1 MVNNNLSKQ
10 RIEINE
16 KIKNINRVVKQI
28 GHCLVESVEL
38 DSSIKNREQ
47 FAFLE
52 TQRLLSVC
60 EYCPYQQ
67 ISFKTFAGENNNDLS
82 YLSKAQL
89 GVALKL
95 FMNIVITINQ
105 LHRKH
110 IYHFDI
116 KPENILAS
124 ETDFCIIDFGSAM
137 HVEEKATHPLI
148 EGQNIAQVYQG
159 TELFSSSK
167 LDSKDFWVVCDKYDS
182 YSMGCVLYFIL
193 TSRYISKPMEQT
205 TEQFAEIVDLYGY
218 LVADLISGLT
228 RGSIPMRY
236 SLDQILKHPAL
247 IFQPAIGNPK
257 NILMDM
263 RHLVVMNRNQLQFS
277 QQTVM
282 SSDGSSEFAPRTP
295 VYPREKKDS
304 AQLLKYLFETNSI
317 IRTDIYSKTNTR
329 SLSGRK
335 IKHSK
340 RAENLWDDQYNIQY
354 QNALRHNCLNI
365 NVCSSFTKRKI
376 YNLDIYNINNTK
388 TSPNYLDQKNKAF
401 VQMLDYANNI
411 QILQQEQLYGYKLV
425 FKNSLSPK
433 CIEANTQY
441 ISRVQS
447 AESSQFNLSENQSEV
462 MNKVYQTV
470 RAIKPELVKLELDLD
485 VVMQL
490 ANNSLINSIDDF
502 SM

>member
-1 MVNNNLSKQ
+1 
-10 RIEINE
+10 
-16 KIKNINRVVKQI
+16 
-28 GHCLVESVEL
+28 
-38 DSSIKNREQ
+38 
-47 FAFLE
+47 
-52 TQRLLSVC
+52 
-60 EYCPYQQ
+60 
-67 ISFKTFAGENNNDLS
+67 
-82 YLSKAQL
+82 
-89 GVALKL
+89 
-95 FMNIVITINQ
+95 
-105 LHRKH
+105 
-110 IYHFDI
+110 
-116 KPENILAS
+116 
-124 ETDFCIIDFGSAM
+124 M

-182 YSMGCVLYFIL
+182 YSMGCVLYYIL

-218 LVADLISGLT
+218 LVADLICGLT

-236 SLDQILKHPAL
+236 SLTQILKHPAL

-277 QQTVM
+277 QQAVM

-295 VYPREKKDS
+295 IYPREKKDS
-304 AQLLKYLFETNSI
+304 AQLFKYLFETNSI
-317 IRTDIYSKTNTR
+317 IRTDINKKTNTR
-329 SLSGRK
+329 SLSERK
-335 IKHSK
+335 IKLSK
-340 RAENLWDDQYNIQY
+340 RTENLWDDQYNIQY
-354 QNALRHNCLNI
+354 QNALHHNCLNS

-376 YNLDIYNINNTK
+376 YNMNIYSINTK
-388 TSPNYLDQKNKAF
+388 TSPNYQYLKGKAL
-401 VQMLDYANNI
+401 VQLLDYANNV
-411 QILQQEQLYGYKLV
+411 QILQLEQLYGYKLV